1 MCSQTSRQIWF
12 STGSLLLFI
21 ERATTSLWLLG
32 VLRGDSKVLSTT
44 IFTLGSKV
52 SIKNK

>member
-1 MCSQTSRQIWF
+1 
-12 STGSLLLFI
+12 
-21 ERATTSLWLLG
+21 